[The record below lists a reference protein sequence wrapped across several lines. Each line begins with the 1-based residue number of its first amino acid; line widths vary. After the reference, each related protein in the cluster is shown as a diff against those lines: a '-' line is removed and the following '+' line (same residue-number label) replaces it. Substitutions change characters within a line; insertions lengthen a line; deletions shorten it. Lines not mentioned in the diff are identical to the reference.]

1 MHTVHGYSVHKILTC
16 VNVARARQVDSCQDM
31 VSVNAPAG
39 RDDGTGGALS
49 AFRVHPATGALELL
63 NTMSTGGAHPC
74 YVSVA
79 ADLSLRG
86 TSGDECGIEFDDTC
100 MVLCANYSSGS
111 VAAFRTYPDGR

>member
-1 MHTVHGYSVHKILTC
+1 M
-16 VNVARARQVDSCQDM
+16 ARADQVDNCQEM
-31 VSVNAPAG
+31 VSGNDPAG

-49 AFRVHPATGALELL
+49 AYRVHPVTGALELL
-63 NTMSTGGAHPC
+63 NSMSTGGAHPC

-79 ADLSLRG
+79 ADLALGG
-86 TSGDECGIEFDDTC
+86 TSGDGCGNELDDTC